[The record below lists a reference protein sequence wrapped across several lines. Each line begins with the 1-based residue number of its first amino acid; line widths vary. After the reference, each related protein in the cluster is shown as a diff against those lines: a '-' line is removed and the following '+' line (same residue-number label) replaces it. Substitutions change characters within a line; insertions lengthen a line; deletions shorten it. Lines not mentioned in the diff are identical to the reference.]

1 MKLIYVA
8 HPYQGKKENEEKAD
22 KIIKELYKKYPE
34 HSFVSPIHGIRC
46 GYDDVTIS
54 DGLSYCLTLLSKC
67 DEIILCKGWE
77 NSVGCTAEAAL
88 ANSLGIKTSLQEEW
102 IMEQEPKRT
111 IASILVENYS
121 WIEIIYLNNLHLTPL
136 LQLYTQ
142 NQNKTND

>member
-8 HPYQGKKENEEKAD
+8 HPYQGMKENEEKAD
-22 KIIKELYKKYPE
+22 KIIKELYKRYPE

-54 DGLSYCLTLLSKC
+54 DGLSYCLKLLSKC
-67 DEIILCKGWE
+67 DEIILCNGWE

-102 IMEQEPKRT
+102 LGKEEKKYIIVSVSDLEPSRFRDD
-111 IASILVENYS
+111 
-121 WIEIIYLNNLHLTPL
+121 YLNSNRLAIRKLDVAWL
-136 LQLYTQ
+136 RG
-142 NQNKTND
+142 NK